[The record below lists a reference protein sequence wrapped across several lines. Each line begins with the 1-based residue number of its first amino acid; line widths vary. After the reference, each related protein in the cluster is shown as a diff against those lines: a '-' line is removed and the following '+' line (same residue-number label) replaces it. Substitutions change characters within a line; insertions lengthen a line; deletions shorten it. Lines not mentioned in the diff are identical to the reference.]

1 MTVGGIQSGQEVAVT
16 VKLLQVL
23 EVENGAYY
31 LRIPLS
37 FFVKYESSGGEIQTH
52 YSFQIAIS
60 NQQKLEFL
68 SIPKGS
74 LAKNNEELKDG
85 TSR

>member
-37 FFVKYESSGGEIQTH
+37 FFVKYESSGG
-52 YSFQIAIS
+52 
-60 NQQKLEFL
+60 
-68 SIPKGS
+68 
-74 LAKNNEELKDG
+74 
-85 TSR
+85 